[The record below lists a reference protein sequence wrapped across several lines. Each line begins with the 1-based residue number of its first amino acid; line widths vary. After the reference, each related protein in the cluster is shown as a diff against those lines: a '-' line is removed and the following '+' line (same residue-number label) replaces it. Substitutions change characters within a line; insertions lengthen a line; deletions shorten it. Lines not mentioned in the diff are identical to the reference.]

1 MLTDNGTHYL
11 GVLYDIKRFRR
22 DCCVYWALLQ
32 TQSSV
37 LDGRPTVHHTPG
49 ESQQRLG
56 AVPRTTAASVS
67 PTYGT
72 SLKDKSIGDRKGGG
86 HTPWNLKKMT
96 SYAALQGNTLKFS
109 LAPSSL
115 AINYL
120 KCSRK
125 RRKNAKKYYSFA
137 PSAFGV
143 PENCQ
148 IF

>member
-86 HTPWNLKKMT
+86 TYPLEFKKDDV
-96 SYAALQGNTLKFS
+96 
-109 LAPSSL
+109 
-115 AINYL
+115 IC
-120 KCSRK
+120 CSPRK
-125 RRKNAKKYYSFA
+125 YPKIFA
-137 PSAFGV
+137 RTFVARNQLS
-143 PENCQ
+143 
-148 IF
+148 